1 MSILDSAH
9 PRTADQVIC
18 SLSFSP
24 ESKSAGQASSI
35 LSLIKSNPVEPH
47 SPVPCDLFR
56 CALVVFLPH
65 CLLAHINHLSGT
77 YSVHVL
83 FGFHSC
89 CEAPYN
95 NGWNECFGKR
105 QTGRYKNA
113 QAIANRSVCFA
124 LPCPALPLQGS
135 RAWACFLLTAM
146 HRMLY
151 MPSATEEVRRGKAFV
166 PRLQTSR
173 IEVRVQTSNVVEQQ

>member
-9 PRTADQVIC
+9 PRTAGQVI
-18 SLSFSP
+18 LLTFLSP

-47 SPVPCDLFR
+47 GPVPCDLSR
-56 CALVVFLPH
+56 CALVVFAALFTSP
-65 CLLAHINHLSGT
+65 LNHLSGT

-89 CEAPYN
+89 CEAPYY

-113 QAIANRSVCFA
+113 
-124 LPCPALPLQGS
+124 
-135 RAWACFLLTAM
+135 
-146 HRMLY
+146 
-151 MPSATEEVRRGKAFV
+151 
-166 PRLQTSR
+166 
-173 IEVRVQTSNVVEQQ
+173 